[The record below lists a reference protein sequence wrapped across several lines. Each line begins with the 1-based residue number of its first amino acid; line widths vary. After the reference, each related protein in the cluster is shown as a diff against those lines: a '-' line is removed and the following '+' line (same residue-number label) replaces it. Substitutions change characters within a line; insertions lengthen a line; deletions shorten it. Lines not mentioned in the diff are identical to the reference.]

1 MGGPNAFREDNPVI
15 QEFKDF
21 INKGDIVDLAVAV
34 VMATAFK
41 PIVDAFVNGVLMQ
54 IVAAIFGQPNFDGL
68 TIHWGDQIGVDPD
81 SGLPLYEGQIYYG
94 SVITAIISFLFVAI
108 AVFMVVKAY
117 NASKRVEEEAA
128 EEEAGP
134 SEIDLLTEIRDSLA
148 NR

>member
-1 MGGPNAFREDNPVI
+1 MI

-94 SVITAIISFLFVAI
+94 SVITAIISFLFVAL

-117 NASKRVEEEAA
+117 NASKREEEA
-128 EEEAGP
+128 EEESGP

-148 NR
+148 TR

>member
-1 MGGPNAFREDNPVI
+1 MI
-15 QEFKDF
+15 QEFKEF

-54 IVAAIFGQPNFDGL
+54 IVAAIFGQPNFDAL

-81 SGLPLYEGQIYYG
+81 TGLELYEGQIYYG
-94 SVITAIISFLFVAI
+94 RFITQALNFVIVAF
-108 AVFMVVKAY
+108 AVFLVVKAY
-117 NASKRVEEEAA
+117 NAAQKDEEE
-128 EEEAGP
+128 EDSGP
-134 SEIDLLTEIRDSLA
+134 SEVDLLTEIRDSLA

>member
-1 MGGPNAFREDNPVI
+1 MI

-68 TIHWGDQIGVDPD
+68 SIHWGDQIGVDPD
-81 SGLPLYEGQIYYG
+81 SGLPLFEGQIYYG
-94 SVITAIISFLFVAI
+94 TVITAIISFLFVAL
-108 AVFMVVKAY
+108 AVFFVVKAY
-117 NASKRVEEEAA
+117 NATKKDEEAA
-128 EEEAGP
+128 EEDSGP
-134 SEIDLLTEIRDSLA
+134 SEVDLLTEIRDSLA
-148 NR
+148 AR